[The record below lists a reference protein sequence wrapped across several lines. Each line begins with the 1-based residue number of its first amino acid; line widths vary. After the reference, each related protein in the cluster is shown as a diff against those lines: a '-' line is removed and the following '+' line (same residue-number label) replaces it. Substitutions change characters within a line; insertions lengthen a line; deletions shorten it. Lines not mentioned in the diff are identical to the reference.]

1 MVNWVRFSATIV
13 PSKLAK
19 FVACKWSVLV
29 ESKILLMS
37 PALSIGSL
45 VWSKNLRKVSEAL
58 ALDVNMVNRRRRRT

>member
-29 ESKILLMS
+29 ESKILLIA
-37 PALSIGSL
+37 PALSIGFL

-58 ALDVNMVNRRRRRT
+58 ALAVYMINRRRRRT